1 MNNKGQ
7 ISWLWATI
15 LSIFALAVIIGL
27 WIVVDESQ
35 TRLKGV
41 AYQNTN
47 LDLVGAGMFGSVW
60 AFLPV
65 ILLASWGLYVWVMAS
80 ATRSMPE

>member
-1 MNNKGQ
+1 MKNKGQ

-15 LSIFALAVIIGL
+15 LSLFAIAVIIGL

-35 TRLKGV
+35 TRLKTV
-41 AYQNTN
+41 AYQNPA
-47 LDLVGAGMFGSVW
+47 LDVAGASMFGSVW

-65 ILLASWGLYVWVMAS
+65 ILLGSWGLYVWVMAA